1 MSTKCNLNKACVL
14 PFSHFN
20 AYPMGDARACTMSE
34 IIKDINLNNTT
45 IDKAFNSEDYKKLRT
60 DMLNGIENDICK
72 VCYNMENRGS
82 KSYRED
88 ANENYKNEYGIGVED
103 LIVDIKDDGEL
114 KPNFIKLDIRP
125 SNICNF
131 KCRTCSSQYSTK
143 WIEEEREYNLSKGIE
158 FDGSIYKTAEKS
170 YGISNESIVNLK
182 EIYIAG
188 GESLYMTEM
197 YKFIEGIENKSKVVL
212 NIHTNLSLLKFK
224 KYDVFELLKDFS
236 YVNFFISCD
245 GIGEIGEYIRTGFN
259 WETFT
264 KNVEKLLI
272 IEEQHSNFKHN
283 FHFTSSILNVFHFF
297 EFLEEMKKRKYIKT
311 DSQIQFYPVR
321 WPTYFNSINFNMKN
335 EILEYYNLS
344 IDTIESIQLKTQIQN
359 FIDYVGNVDMT
370 QDWQIYKNESGVDIG
385 AIPAFKDMMDFGN
398 KFNETS
404 IPESL
409 TYLKNILNPKKN
421 LI

>member
-20 AYPMGDARACTMSE
+20 AYPMGDARACTMSG
-34 IIKDINLNNTT
+34 IFKDIDLNKTS
-45 IDKAFNSEDYKKLRT
+45 IDEAFNSEEYKKLRT
-60 DMLNGIENDICK
+60 DMLNGVENDICK
-72 VCYNMENRGS
+72 VCYNMESRDS
-82 KSYRED
+82 ESYRQK
-88 ANENYKNEYGIGVED
+88 ANNSYKKEFGIGVED

-131 KCRTCSSQYSTK
+131 KCRTCSSQYSTR
-143 WIEEEREYNLSKGIE
+143 WIEEEREYHISMGEE
-158 FDGSIYKTAEKS
+158 FDESIYKTAEKS
-170 YGISNESIVNLK
+170 YGISEESVVNLK

-197 YKFIEGIENKSKVVL
+197 YKFIEKIENKSKITL

-224 KYDVFELLKDFS
+224 KYDIFELLKDFS
-236 YVNFFISCD
+236 IINFFISCD

-264 KNVEKLLI
+264 KNVDKLLI
-272 IEEQHSNFKHN
+272 MEDMYPNFRHN

-297 EFLEEMKKRKYIKT
+297 EFLEEMKKRKYVKT

-335 EILEYYNLS
+335 EILEYYTSN
-344 IDTIESIQLKTQIQN
+344 INTIESIELKTQIQN
-359 FIDYVGNVDMT
+359 FIEYVDMVDMT
-370 QDWQIYKNESGVDIG
+370 QDWEIIKNESGVDIN
-385 AIPAFKDMMDFGN
+385 AISSFKDMINFGN

-409 TYLKNILNPKKN
+409 TYLKNILNPPKN
-421 LI
+421 VI

>member
-34 IIKDINLNNTT
+34 IIKDIDLNKTS
-45 IDKAFNSEDYKKLRT
+45 IDEAFNSEDYKKLRT
-60 DMLNGIENDICK
+60 DMLNGVENDICK

-88 ANENYKNEYGIGVED
+88 ANENYKNEYGIDVKD

-143 WIEEEREYNLSKGIE
+143 WIEEEREYNLSKGME
-158 FDGSIYKTAEKS
+158 FDESIYKTAEKS

-335 EILEYYNLS
+335 EILEYYNLN
-344 IDTIESIQLKTQIQN
+344 IDAIESIQLKTQIQN